1 MSISVFRFFTT
12 LENGIPISTFVF
24 VFCFPTILEN
34 GIPTTISV
42 FRFSIALK
50 TDLNFLFRF
59 RMALKNEKS
68 NFRFSFFKNEIPNG
82 SETEVYTIII
92 IIIIPR
98 EARAEGP
105 SVARLINLSGRAGPS
120 GAKPREFERKIYL
133 YIYMCICLYL

>member
-12 LENGIPISTFVF
+12 LENGILISTSVF

-59 RMALKNEKS
+59 RMALSYEKS
-68 NFRFSFFKNEIPNG
+68 NF
-82 SETEVYTIII
+82 
-92 IIIIPR
+92 
-98 EARAEGP
+98 
-105 SVARLINLSGRAGPS
+105 
-120 GAKPREFERKIYL
+120 
-133 YIYMCICLYL
+133 